1 MKSYTPTSVSPAFI
15 LVNETFRTY
24 GDAELCAAAPVI
36 DDPAGL
42 IEVQIEVGAPL
53 EYAPAV

>member
-1 MKSYTPTSVSPAFI
+1 MTGNRPTSVSPAFI

-24 GDAELCAAAPVI
+24 GDAEPCADAPVI
-36 DDPAGL
+36 PVPAGL